1 MILYLDSGAKKI
13 IDILHACGYEGYIV
27 GGCVRDL
34 LGGRIPQDWDITTN
48 ARPEEVKK
56 LFVKTADTGVKYG
69 TVTVLLG
76 EKGYEVTT
84 YRVDGVYT
92 DARRPEEVSFNA
104 SLWEDLSRRD
114 FTVNAMAY
122 NHEDGLIDCFG
133 GAEDLE
139 NKLLKTVGNPE
150 ARFAED
156 ALRMLRAV
164 RFSCTYDLRIEEN
177 TFSAIRKNSA
187 AISRISQERCRDELN
202 KILLS
207 KRPAEGVDLLRESGL
222 LPYFLPEVALMVG
235 FEQNS
240 PHHHKDVF
248 GHTLLV
254 LDNVS
259 NQLIL
264 RLAAL
269 LHDIGKPPT
278 YSEDEKGRGHFYN
291 HHVIG
296 AQITQLVLSR
306 LKYDADTVRRV
317 SILVREHMSRFYFL
331 RDKSTKRFINRVG
344 VDNLDSLFELQEADI
359 KGSKPPCD
367 FGRLTALKNE
377 VTKILIEKQPLTL
390 KDLAVN
396 GHDLRQA
403 GVEPGERMGL
413 ILNALLEKVLETPEL
428 NTKEELL
435 KLIKYI

>member
-1 MILYLDSGAKKI
+1 
-13 IDILHACGYEGYIV
+13 
-27 GGCVRDL
+27 
-34 LGGRIPQDWDITTN
+34 
-48 ARPEEVKK
+48 
-56 LFVKTADTGVKYG
+56 
-69 TVTVLLG
+69 
-76 EKGYEVTT
+76 
-84 YRVDGVYT
+84 
-92 DARRPEEVSFNA
+92 
-104 SLWEDLSRRD
+104 
-114 FTVNAMAY
+114 
-122 NHEDGLIDCFG
+122 
-133 GAEDLE
+133 
-139 NKLLKTVGNPE
+139 
-150 ARFAED
+150 
-156 ALRMLRAV
+156 
-164 RFSCTYDLRIEEN
+164 
-177 TFSAIRKNSA
+177 
-187 AISRISQERCRDELN
+187 
-202 KILLS
+202 
-207 KRPAEGVDLLRESGL
+207 

-367 FGRLTALKNE
+367 FGRLAALKNE